1 MKNLIAKL
9 GGRKFL
15 LALVTLLGVAVASL
29 TGYEIDANLRD
40 TLVGVLGTYLLG
52 QGLADGLSGGKTAS
66 K

>member
-1 MKNLIAKL
+1 MQKLIAKL

-52 QGLADGLSGGKTAS
+52 QGLADGLSGGKTSS

>member
-1 MKNLIAKL
+1 MKNLIAKM

-15 LALVTLLGVAVASL
+15 LALVTLLSVAVASL
-29 TGYEIDANLRD
+29 TGYEIDANLRE

>member
-1 MKNLIAKL
+1 MKNLISKL

-15 LALVTLLGVAVASL
+15 LAFVTLIGVAVASL
-29 TGYEIDANLRD
+29 TGYEIDANLRE

>member
-29 TGYEIDANLRD
+29 TGYEIDANLSE

>member
-1 MKNLIAKL
+1 MQKLIAKL